1 MTTGDRLQDAVA
13 AWRES
18 LVMLS
23 GRNRL
28 LNYRPTKSSTLEF
41 TRASTDEV
49 VALVEGGHGV
59 PVVGTV
65 PAAAPVTGP
74 VDTLIVSEDLES
86 RALDVVEEYDFSA
99 FSEHLFVNKTQR
111 EVDRALKNLSSTA
124 SREYLDRGLSV
135 LYFALGALHWT
146 EFNGD
151 ARVSPLV
158 FLPVELKSDGPR
170 QPPRVYSSEGD
181 MVVNP
186 ALDIRVREYGV
197 TLPDQATIESLMAD
211 GGMAAVESA
220 IAALALPE
228 GWHVEPMCVLSA
240 FMFAKE
246 AMFRDL
252 EAHEE
257 TVLASPVVQALAG
270 ASDAARER
278 TLFAPD
284 DVDDIDRSSP
294 PEVAPLIL
302 DADSSQRVAVAAAMA
317 GKSFVLDGPPG
328 TGKSQTIA
336 NIIAALVA
344 SGKKVLFVSEKA
356 VALDV
361 VRDRLSGRGLGP
373 LLFELH
379 SHKATRAEVAASL
392 GDALSERPS
401 IVERNTAATLARAK
415 KLRLELSEYA
425 AAMNEVRGPIGWTLH
440 DVVGRLSSLPDS
452 ADMPTV
458 AIVVPEFSGERWDD
472 LQDVIREAAGSW
484 THLLQGERH
493 LWYGIRSVEGLV
505 FDIGEAARTRDAL
518 IDVLNDVAPRRADVS
533 LDGLDQWR
541 AVEDLATHMRA
552 ARPEW
557 VTPSWLVEA
566 TDADLERAGQLIP
579 QCRATIAEDEELRRL
594 VGAEWRALG
603 DAPPFPEVGQEAT
616 SVFGDLEGTPTAD
629 VQTTADTL
637 VQGVR
642 ELESASTKAT
652 AVAASM
658 GLSSPRYIGDIGAT
672 VSVVRAL
679 DEIEGLR
686 PAWLTGEGFGELTA
700 ALDAL
705 ARAQAD
711 EAAAQARALA
721 SFAPTIIDI
730 DVATIHARWEETPLW
745 RRALFGPSGDD
756 RRMVGAHT
764 SLKPRAAAADLGAA
778 VTWATAR
785 DEVILRSAAVEPLLG
800 YVPRDDD
807 AWNRARRV
815 VDQCRSLREASVTID
830 SGALGGTRANDYAW
844 RAIMRDAAEVDA
856 HLAAA
861 APLAA
866 QADYID
872 ESREI
877 VDAIARVNGAVAAVT
892 AAVNAARPYSDG
904 GSRSLSTARD
914 IRARV
919 VASAARAGEVE
930 REGRSL
936 ASALPGLWGELTM
949 PLVETLAER
958 LEWTAEM
965 RRRTA
970 QADRA
975 ASLDVYAEVAW
986 APELVTAGDQ
996 WDIAAARLRERFEH
1010 DRIGEPLQDEAES
1023 GVLLASLREHLDDA
1037 EQMIRASRAAL
1048 QLRERGL
1055 GPAMDAQL
1063 ERAGGADTVEQ
1074 TLRAVV
1080 LRAWTEAVIRGD
1092 SRLSNSFAHTSRDAV
1107 AEQFRELDRE
1117 IVDHAAAA
1125 VLASAVSRR
1134 PSTPSGQ
1141 TALVLAE
1148 ASKKRR
1154 HIPVRDLIA
1163 RATDVIQ
1170 AVHPC
1175 FMMSPLAVSQFL
1187 PPDIQFDVVIF
1198 DEASQVP
1205 PGDAINCLYRAR
1217 AVIAAGDQKQLP
1229 PTAFFASMQAS
1240 DDDESGDEDLA
1251 NDYESLLDLM
1261 KGSGAFTSISLLW
1274 HYRSKHEHLIAYSNN
1289 AFYDDRLITFPG
1301 ALADVPDAG
1310 VRFHR
1315 VDGVYRRSQGQDNP
1329 KEAEYVAGR
1338 VIHHLEA
1345 RPGKSVGVV
1354 AMSAAQRD
1362 AISNALVLRRAD
1374 RPELESHFNESRLDG
1389 IFVKSLEEV
1398 QGDERDVIIMSIGYG
1413 PDSTGTVY
1421 KNFGPINKK
1430 GGERRLNVAITRAK
1444 ELTEVVASMGAGD
1457 IGDVASAGGR
1467 HLRRYLDYAE
1477 RGPAALELELGD
1489 EGRGTDSPF
1498 EDAVISAIRSWGYDV
1513 QPQVGVSGFRIDIGV
1528 KHPNRPGVFMLGVE
1542 CDGAMYHSAKSARD
1556 RDRLRHDIL
1565 VGLGWTLHH
1574 IWGTDWYRHRNR
1586 EEERLRRLLESLEA
1600 DPSVGRFSGSS
1611 APRVPVTVEVED
1623 QEFDAYA
1630 RPAWVLDYVP
1640 AKPRRPRNLDWTDAA
1655 NARHLVAF
1663 VEEVTRAEGP
1673 LHLETMKARLREYS
1687 TLERVNKNADRTLR
1701 AAIEL
1706 AAVTFDGEFLRVRRS
1721 SVKSVREAGGR
1732 ALNHISPEE
1741 FTVAV
1746 LSALAAQVGAS
1757 REDLALGVARAFGWR
1772 RTGRDIS
1779 ERVNATVDLAIR
1791 EGAIE
1796 DGPVLRWTAVADH

>member
-1 MTTGDRLQDAVA
+1 MTSSDRLQDAVA

-49 VALVEGGHGV
+49 LDLIEGSRGI

-65 PAAAPVTGP
+65 PATVPVTGP
-74 VDTLIVSEDLES
+74 VDALTESDDLES

-151 ARVSPLV
+151 ARVSPIV

-186 ALDIRVREYGV
+186 ALDIRIREYGI
-197 TLPDQATIESLMAD
+197 TLPDQATIESLMAE

-228 GWHVEPMCVLSA
+228 GWRVESMCVLSA

-252 EAHEE
+252 EAHEDA
-257 TVLASPVVQALAG
+257 VLASPVVQALAG

-344 SGKKVLFVSEKA
+344 TGKKVLFVSEKA

-361 VRDRLSGRGLGP
+361 VRDRLSARGLGP

-392 GDALSERPS
+392 GAALTERPS
-401 IVERNTAATLARAK
+401 IVERNSAAQLSRAK
-415 KLRLELSEYA
+415 KLRSALSDYA
-425 AAMNEVRGPIGWTLH
+425 AAMNEVRGPVGWTLH
-440 DVVGRLSSLPDS
+440 DVIGRLSSLPDS
-452 ADMPTV
+452 ADLPAV

-472 LQDVIREAAGSW
+472 LQDAIREVAVSW
-484 THLLQGERH
+484 SHLLRGERH
-493 LWYGIRSVEGLV
+493 VWYGIRSVDGLL
-505 FDIGEAARTRDAL
+505 FDIGEAARTRGAL
-518 IDVLNDVAPRRADVS
+518 IHALDAVAPRRAEVS
-533 LDGLDQWR
+533 LDGLDRWR
-541 AVEDLATHMRA
+541 AVEELALHMREA
-552 ARPEW
+552 LPEW
-557 VTPSWLVEA
+557 INQSWLVDA
-566 TDADLERAGQLIP
+566 TDADLERAGKLLPQL
-579 QCRATIAEDEELRRL
+579 RATIAEDEELRRI
-594 VGAEWRALG
+594 VGADWRALG
-603 DAPPFPEVGQEAT
+603 DVSPFPDMAEEAM
-616 SVFGDLEGTPTAD
+616 SLFGALVD
-629 VQTTADTL
+629 VPIGNVQAAAETL
-637 VQGVR
+637 VQWIR
-642 ELESASTKAT
+642 EIEAASTKAT
-652 AVAASM
+652 VVAASV
-658 GLSSPRYIGDIGAT
+658 GLSSPLYLGDLRST
-672 VSVVRAL
+672 VSAVRAL

-686 PAWLTGEGFGELTA
+686 PAWLTTEGFGDLTT

-711 EAAAQARALA
+711 AASAQARALS
-721 SFAPTIIDI
+721 SFAPTIADI
-730 DVATIHARWEETPLW
+730 DVASIYARWEDMPQW
-745 RRALFGPSGDD
+745 RRALFGLAGDD
-756 RRMVGAHT
+756 RRVVSAHT
-764 SLKPRAAAADLGAA
+764 SLKPRAAADNLVAA
-778 VTWATAR
+778 VSWAAAR
-785 DEVILRSAAVEPLLG
+785 DDVAVRSAAVEALLG
-800 YVPRDDD
+800 YAPRDDD
-807 AWNRARRV
+807 AWRRARRV
-815 VDQCRSLREASVTID
+815 VDQCRRLRDVKFAVD
-830 SGALGGTRANDYAW
+830 VDALSAARANDYAW
-844 RAIMRDAAEVDA
+844 RAIVRDAAEGDA
-856 HLAAA
+856 HLTAAA
-861 APLAA
+861 SLAA
-866 QADYID
+866 QTNYVD

-877 VDAIARVNGAVAAVT
+877 ADAIECVNSAVASVT
-892 AAVNAARPYSDG
+892 AVVNAARPYSDA
-904 GSRSLSTARD
+904 GSRSLSAARD

-930 REGRSL
+930 RDMGALTHS
-936 ASALPGLWGELTM
+936 LPGLEGELTTQRI
-949 PLVETLAER
+949 EALAAR

-970 QADRA
+970 QENRA
-975 ASLDVYAEVAW
+975 ASLNVYAEIAW
-986 APELVTAGDQ
+986 TAELAAAGEQ
-996 WDIAAARLRERFEH
+996 WDDAAGRLRKRFEQ
-1010 DRIGEPLQDEAES
+1010 DRIGEPLQDEVES
-1023 GVLLASLREHLDDA
+1023 GELLTSLRERLDDA
-1037 EQMIRASRAAL
+1037 EQLIRATRAAL
-1048 QLRERGL
+1048 HLRELGL
-1055 GPAMDAQL
+1055 GPVMDAL
-1063 ERAGGADTVEQ
+1063 LGRAESADTIEQ
-1074 TLRAVV
+1074 TLRAAV
-1080 LRAWTEAVIRGD
+1080 LRGWAEAAFRGD
-1092 SRLSNSFAHTSRDAV
+1092 GRLTGDVAYMSRDAV
-1107 AEQFRELDRE
+1107 ADQFRELDRE
-1117 IVDHAAAA
+1117 IVDQAAAA
-1125 VLASAVSRR
+1125 VLANAVSRR

-1141 TALVLAE
+1141 TALVLGE

-1205 PGDAINCLYRAR
+1205 PGDAINCLYRAK

-1240 DDDESGDEDLA
+1240 DDDESGEDDLA

-1261 KGSGAFTSISLLW
+1261 KGGGAFTSISLLW

-1289 AFYDDRLITFPG
+1289 SFYDDRLITFPG

-1310 VRFHR
+1310 VKFHR

-1329 KEAEYVAGR
+1329 KEAEYAADR
-1338 VIHHLEA
+1338 VIHHLES

-1362 AISNALVLRRAD
+1362 AIANALVLRRTEK
-1374 RPELESHFNESRLDG
+1374 PELESHFSESRLDG

-1467 HLRRYLDYAE
+1467 HLRR
-1477 RGPAALELELGD
+1477 
-1489 EGRGTDSPF
+1489 
-1498 EDAVISAIRSWGYDV
+1498 
-1513 QPQVGVSGFRIDIGV
+1513 
-1528 KHPNRPGVFMLGVE
+1528 
-1542 CDGAMYHSAKSARD
+1542 
-1556 RDRLRHDIL
+1556 
-1565 VGLGWTLHH
+1565 
-1574 IWGTDWYRHRNR
+1574 
-1586 EEERLRRLLESLEA
+1586 
-1600 DPSVGRFSGSS
+1600 
-1611 APRVPVTVEVED
+1611 
-1623 QEFDAYA
+1623 
-1630 RPAWVLDYVP
+1630 
-1640 AKPRRPRNLDWTDAA
+1640 
-1655 NARHLVAF
+1655 
-1663 VEEVTRAEGP
+1663 
-1673 LHLETMKARLREYS
+1673 
-1687 TLERVNKNADRTLR
+1687 
-1701 AAIEL
+1701 
-1706 AAVTFDGEFLRVRRS
+1706 
-1721 SVKSVREAGGR
+1721 
-1732 ALNHISPEE
+1732 
-1741 FTVAV
+1741 
-1746 LSALAAQVGAS
+1746 
-1757 REDLALGVARAFGWR
+1757 
-1772 RTGRDIS
+1772 
-1779 ERVNATVDLAIR
+1779 
-1791 EGAIE
+1791 
-1796 DGPVLRWTAVADH
+1796 